1 MAKGSLEAVRI
12 GQIVEAMRENGP
24 MSISQLVVAI
34 GWGHESIR
42 KQLRKSS
49 ELFEQVTVKR
59 CAPGVS
65 APGMF
70 YLTGIAANLSE
81 EEMDRRTDDRFRDFK
96 WWPSADQVI
105 ISAFRAMVKTGEQ
118 TWQQ

>member
-1 MAKGSLEAVRI
+1 MAKGSLETVRI

-24 MSISQLVVAI
+24 MSIDQLAAAI

-42 KQLRKSS
+42 KQLRKSC

-65 APGMF
+65 SPGMF
-70 YLTGIAANLSE
+70 YLTNMATDLSE
-81 EEMDRRTDDRFRDFK
+81 DEMDRRTDERFRNYD
-96 WWPSADQVI
+96 WWPAADQVL
-105 ISAFRAMVKTGEQ
+105 ISAMRAMVKTGEQ
-118 TWQQ
+118 AWHL